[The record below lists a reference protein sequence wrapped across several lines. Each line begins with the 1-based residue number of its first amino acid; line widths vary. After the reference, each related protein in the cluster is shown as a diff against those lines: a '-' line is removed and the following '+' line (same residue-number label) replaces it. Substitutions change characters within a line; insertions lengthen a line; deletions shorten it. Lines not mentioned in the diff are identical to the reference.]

1 MSFRETSTMISDF
14 VLSATC
20 FLAGTGRISKLR
32 NFSWREFG
40 ISWFGMIGFSVIG
53 FAAFLGVLRFG
64 YIFPRRHYSLKDWHR
79 YFSDLGSMFG
89 LPMLAAAFTQRTEWQ
104 NLCWLFLFV
113 SLISILL
120 HCVEALHLAVR
131 DFCAAMSVLFIL
143 FSGIFMD
150 YRGVT
155 NRYSVAGSVSFI
167 LATLVSTQGRGIF
180 GVKNVDWFH
189 YLLAIGV
196 YCWAEA
202 LML

>member
-1 MSFRETSTMISDF
+1 
-14 VLSATC
+14 
-20 FLAGTGRISKLR
+20 
-32 NFSWREFG
+32 
-40 ISWFGMIGFSVIG
+40 
-53 FAAFLGVLRFG
+53 
-64 YIFPRRHYSLKDWHR
+64 
-79 YFSDLGSMFG
+79 
-89 LPMLAAAFTQRTEWQ
+89 MLAAAFTQRTQWQ
-104 NLCWLFLFV
+104 NLCWLFLFI

-131 DFCAAMSVLFIL
+131 DFCAALSVLFIL

-155 NRYSVAGSVSFI
+155 NRYSVAGSVCFI
-167 LATLVSTQGRGIF
+167 LATIVSTQGRGIF